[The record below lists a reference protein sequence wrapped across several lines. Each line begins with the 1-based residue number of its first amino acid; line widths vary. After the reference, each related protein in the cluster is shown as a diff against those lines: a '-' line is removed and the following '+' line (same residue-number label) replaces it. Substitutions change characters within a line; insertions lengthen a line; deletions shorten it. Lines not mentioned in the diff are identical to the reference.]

1 MTTRHSN
8 CMRLYVVCLM
18 CTMVFAAGSS
28 FADVTSGSNIP
39 AANVSYTTSDE
50 ERSTIAASYVNMPDA
65 RVAFTTRKVGVAV
78 IFFQAYIAYDNLP
91 SHPGFQI
98 VVDDQIIFNTDM
110 IGGSIFTSFPG
121 IFSNNWV
128 MPALPPGRHVVQVQW
143 KANRQPVGSPP
154 GDVYALGSSL
164 IVQHGP

>member
-1 MTTRHSN
+1 
-8 CMRLYVVCLM
+8 MRLYVAFLM

-28 FADVTSGSNIP
+28 FADVTRGSNIP
-39 AANVSYTTSDE
+39 AANVSYITSDE
-50 ERSTIAASYVNMPDA
+50 ERSTTAVSYANMEDA
-65 RVAFTTRKVGVAV
+65 RVEFTTRRAGVAV
-78 IFFQAYIAYDNLP
+78 IFFQAYISFDIRP

-98 VVDDQIIFNTDM
+98 VVDDQVIFNTDM
-110 IGGSIFTSFPG
+110 IGGSTFTGFPG

-128 MPALPPGRHVVQVQW
+128 MPALPAGRHVVKVQW
-143 KANRQPVGSPP
+143 QAGQSPPGSPQ